1 MSEPILKIS
10 KLSKHYG
17 RIKAVDNLSLE
28 VNKGEVFGI
37 LGPNGSG
44 KTTTLGIILSIIK
57 QNSGTFSWFGNVP
70 SKKDRTEIGAILEI
84 PIFYPYLSATQNLKI
99 YADIRNVPY
108 SEIDKVLKTVDLLK
122 RKRSRFNTYSLG
134 MKQRLAIAAALLGN
148 PQVLILDE
156 PTNGLDP
163 QGIAEIRNLIIEIAQ
178 QGITIILASHLLD
191 EVQKICTHVAVL
203 ETGNC
208 IFSGKV
214 EDVLNESMSI
224 ELGADDSVALSE
236 ILASLDIIKNF
247 KKEGSIFIANIQE
260 GIDAEMVN
268 KTIYDKGIVLNHLS
282 LKKKTLEK
290 HFLELLENHDKTA

>member
-1 MSEPILKIS
+1 MSEPILKIT

-17 RIKAVDNLSLE
+17 RIRAVDQLSLE

-57 QNSGTFSWFGNVP
+57 PLSGSFSWFGNIP
-70 SKKDRTEIGAILEI
+70 SKKDRIEIGAIVET
-84 PIFYPYLSATQNLKI
+84 PIFYPYLSAVQNLKI
-99 YADIRNVPY
+99 YADIRRVPHT
-108 SEIDKVLKTVDLLK
+108 EIDKVLTTVDLIK
-122 RKRSRFNTYSLG
+122 RKYSRFNTYSLG

-148 PQVLILDE
+148 PKVLILDE

-163 QGIAEIRNLIIEIAQ
+163 QGIAEIRNLIIKIAQ

-203 ETGNC
+203 DTGKC

-214 EDVLNESMSI
+214 EDVLNESTNI
-224 ELGADDSVALSE
+224 EVSAQDSVRLAEALAE
-236 ILASLDIIKNF
+236 LDIIKKF
-247 KKEGSIFIANIQE
+247 KKVGSLFVADIE
-260 GIDAEMVN
+260 PGITAEMIN
-268 KTIYDKGIVLNHLS
+268 KAMFDKGITLGHLS
-282 LKKKTLEK
+282 LKKKSLEK